1 MLRVLQIVFSLSRRR
16 TTDITSLSLHDAL
29 PISQTGNWLAFLSPL
44 SWCLPAR
51 RSHLHKSFASD
62 LRKSRIAAARPR
74 SEERR
79 VGKEWRTRGARYKA
93 KTKHTRWSWDG
104 MERVDRR
111 MSDG

>member
-44 SWCLPAR
+44 SSCLPAR

-74 SEERR
+74 SEEHTSELQSRGHLVCR
-79 VGKEWRTRGARYKA
+79 LQLEKKEQQQIQKF
-93 KTKHTRWSWDG
+93 
-104 MERVDRR
+104 
-111 MSDG
+111 